1 MMSLMHLLLHTRI
14 SLHKTIALT
23 LAAATLTLSPII
35 FAIIYAGGETNF
47 TFAGGVTAFI
57 GMCILIS
64 TVVYIIYRVEDNE
77 E

>member
-1 MMSLMHLLLHTRI
+1 
-14 SLHKTIALT
+14 LHKAVALT
-23 LAAATLTLSPII
+23 LAAATLTISAPI
-35 FAIIYAGGETNF
+35 FAIIYAGGKTNF

-57 GMCILIS
+57 GMSILIS